1 MDAMQ
6 QIQVM
11 PVKRRWYTN
20 PVTWILAGVLAI
32 AAGVGS
38 WWYFDVHAKQV
49 LNEEW
54 NSLAVATLDDAQT
67 LLDTSQTLAALQAD
81 LAAKAPLP
89 DGGVRVNDT
98 VSEARALIDGLVSE
112 VPGFTLALEGSDL
125 DVSLAGYLTDLDNTY
140 AIDPGTFGSGA
151 EFLTVVQELGYVD
164 AAGQQLIG
172 ATTVKGVVIS
182 LKEDGVQK
190 TQEDIDALQQWS
202 DQIAAYNE
210 TIAEEAVTVAYSA
223 HGVLLT
229 RATDANTGAFNAL
242 AAEMSAATTL
252 LTDSADKVADNAT
265 REALQSAINNAAAI
279 ADQAGGLTIA
289 SLTQSTND
297 LAAVTAALS
306 QAEQAVRDSMTAKAE
321 ADRAAAAQ
329 QGSSGYTYYD
339 PWSDPGDTWY
349 DDEYETYDPWSD
361 PGDSYDP
368 WSDPGDD
375 GYYY

>member
-98 VSEARALIDGLVSE
+98 VSEARALIDGLVSG

-182 LKEDGVQK
+182 LKEDGVQ
-190 TQEDIDALQQWS
+190 
-202 DQIAAYNE
+202 
-210 TIAEEAVTVAYSA
+210 
-223 HGVLLT
+223 
-229 RATDANTGAFNAL
+229 
-242 AAEMSAATTL
+242 
-252 LTDSADKVADNAT
+252 
-265 REALQSAINNAAAI
+265 
-279 ADQAGGLTIA
+279 
-289 SLTQSTND
+289 
-297 LAAVTAALS
+297 
-306 QAEQAVRDSMTAKAE
+306 
-321 ADRAAAAQ
+321 
-329 QGSSGYTYYD
+329 
-339 PWSDPGDTWY
+339 
-349 DDEYETYDPWSD
+349 
-361 PGDSYDP
+361 
-368 WSDPGDD
+368 
-375 GYYY
+375 